1 MISAADCTWPEFY
14 FGSLEEAEDALASL
28 KLSQAMA
35 EEEGYRGGRWPDLIL
50 ELEELISICRE
61 DPNF

>member
-1 MISAADCTWPEFY
+1 MITAADCNWPEFY
-14 FGSLEEAEDALASL
+14 FASLEDAEDALASL

-35 EEEGYRGGRWPDLIL
+35 EEEGYKGGRWPDLIQ
-50 ELEELISICRE
+50 ELEELISTCRE

>member
-1 MISAADCTWPEFY
+1 MITAEDCTWPEFH
-14 FGSLEEAEDALASL
+14 FASLEHAEDALASL

-35 EEEGYRGGRWPDLIL
+35 AEEGYTGGRWLDRIQ
-50 ELEELISICRE
+50 ELEQLISSCRE

>member
-1 MISAADCTWPEFY
+1 MITAEDCTWPEFH
-14 FGSLEEAEDALASL
+14 FASLEEAEEALADM

-35 EEEGYRGGRWPDLIL
+35 EEEGYKAGRWPELIQ
-50 ELEELISICRE
+50 ELEELISLCRQ

>member
-1 MISAADCTWPEFY
+1 MISAADCTWPEFT
-14 FGSLEEAEDALASL
+14 FGSLEDAEDALASL

-35 EEEGYRGGRWPDLIL
+35 AEEGYTGGRWPDLIQ

>member
-1 MISAADCTWPEFY
+1 MITAEDCTWPEITFA
-14 FGSLEEAEDALASL
+14 SLEHAEDALASL

-35 EEEGYRGGRWPDLIL
+35 EEQGFKGGRWPDLIQ
-50 ELEELISICRE
+50 ELEELISLCKL

>member
-1 MISAADCTWPEFY
+1 MISAADCTWPEFHC
-14 FGSLEEAEDALASL
+14 GSLGEAEEALASL

-35 EEEGYRGGRWPDLIL
+35 EEEGYTGGRWPDLIL

>member
-1 MISAADCTWPEFY
+1 MISAADGTWPEFHY
-14 FGSLEEAEDALASL
+14 GSLEEAEIALASL

-35 EEEGYRGGRWPDLIL
+35 AEEGYTGGRWPDLIL

>member
-1 MISAADCTWPEFY
+1 MITAADCTWPEFT
-14 FGSLEEAEDALASL
+14 FGSLEEAEEALASL

-35 EEEGYRGGRWPDLIL
+35 EEDGYSGGRWPDLIS
-50 ELEELISICRE
+50 ELEELISTCRE

>member
-1 MISAADCTWPEFY
+1 MISTADLSWPEFH
-14 FGSLEEAEDALASL
+14 FASLEDAEDALASL

-35 EEEGYRGGRWPDLIL
+35 EEEGYRGGRWPDLIQ

>member
-1 MISAADCTWPEFY
+1 MITAADCTWPEFH

-35 EEEGYRGGRWPDLIL
+35 EEEGYKGGRWPDLIQ
-50 ELEELISICRE
+50 ELEELISTCRE

>member
-1 MISAADCTWPEFY
+1 MITAEDCTWPEITFA
-14 FGSLEEAEDALASL
+14 SLEEAEEALASL

-35 EEEGYRGGRWPDLIL
+35 EEEGYSGGRWPDLIQ
-50 ELEELISICRE
+50 ELEELISTCRE

>member
-1 MISAADCTWPEFY
+1 MITAEDCTWPEFH
-14 FGSLEEAEDALASL
+14 FASLEDAEEALADM

-35 EEEGYRGGRWPDLIL
+35 EEEGYKAGRWPELIQ
-50 ELEELISICRE
+50 ELEELISLCRQ

>member
-1 MISAADCTWPEFY
+1 MISAADCTWPEIT
-14 FGSLEEAEDALASL
+14 FGSLEDAKDALASL

-35 EEEGYRGGRWPDLIL
+35 QEEGYSGGRWPDLIS
-50 ELEELISICRE
+50 ELEELISTCRE

>member
-1 MISAADCTWPEFY
+1 MISAADCTWPEFHY
-14 FGSLEEAEDALASL
+14 GSLEEAEEALASL

-35 EEEGYRGGRWPDLIL
+35 QEEGYSGGRWPDLIL
-50 ELEELISICRE
+50 ELEELISTCRE